1 MAKSAGRRPPS
12 SGASVK
18 LTGTFIYTDGSQYEG
33 EFAGDPVIVPPPGT
47 PLTTAPS
54 TPPSSNGFSGFGQRT
69 RNGLGTYRCEKTGVV
84 YEGMWSGDA
93 MAGRGRMSYPDGSAY
108 EGNWLN
114 SKYNGEGTYT
124 FLDGAKYSGEWTD
137 GRMNGAGVFL
147 DKMGRRWVGVSVNGV
162 GADFA
167 PDIV

>member
-1 MAKSAGRRPPS
+1 MARSAGRRPPS
-12 SGASVK
+12 SGALVK
-18 LTGTFIYTDGSQYEG
+18 LTGTFIYTDGSQY
-33 EFAGDPVIVPPPGT
+33 GT
-47 PLTTAPS
+47 
-54 TPPSSNGFSGFGQRT
+54 NGFSGFGQRT

-93 MAGRGRMSYPDGSAY
+93 MAGRGRMTYPDGSTY

-124 FLDGAKYSGEWTD
+124 FPDGAKYSGEWTD